1 MKKIGIGLICFFVL
15 LMLVACS
22 GEGPGYDRYPSEL
35 NDGEYQEIDPGQL
48 TAAELI
54 DSENYEAFLNL
65 FSYQEGASNGAF
77 YGFLFKG
84 YYDGRFMIKVTVKN
98 QEIPL
103 QGVSL
108 ELLSDNQDTLFK
120 AMTNTIGIGML
131 FPKENQLDSITSLKI
146 TKGDSSLILPYTYSA
161 ENRNIEI
168 DLDEMDDKSNLI
180 EIMFVIDTTGSMSDE
195 LSYIK
200 AEVDDVIS
208 RIKQALPEAT
218 IKLALLFYRDI
229 GDVYVTRYF
238 DFTENI
244 GAQKQNLANQN
255 AQGGGDW
262 PEAVDRALDEAVHK
276 NWSSSNSTKIII
288 HILDAPPHDN
298 AQKMSVYLSAVH
310 EAAAKGI
317 RMIPVA
323 SSGVDRYLE
332 FLLRHQALYTGGSY
346 VFLTNDSGI
355 GNDHLPPDTEI
366 EYVVEYLNDLLV
378 RVIVEQH
385 TGVKQE
391 KISIYQQQQ

>member
-1 MKKIGIGLICFFVL
+1 
-15 LMLVACS
+15 
-22 GEGPGYDRYPSEL
+22 
-35 NDGEYQEIDPGQL
+35 
-48 TAAELI
+48 
-54 DSENYEAFLNL
+54 
-65 FSYQEGASNGAF
+65 
-77 YGFLFKG
+77 
-84 YYDGRFMIKVTVKN
+84 MIHITVKN
-98 QEIPL
+98 QDMLL
-103 QGVSL
+103 QGVSI
-108 ELLSDNQDTLFK
+108 ELLSDTQNTLFK
-120 AMTNTIGIGML
+120 AVTNTLGIGLL
-131 FPKENQLDSITSLKI
+131 FPKENQLSSITSLKI
-146 TKGDSSLILPYTYSA
+146 SKGERILILPYTYSR
-161 ENRNIEI
+161 ENQNVEI
-168 DLDEMDDKSNLI
+168 DLDEIDDKAQLI
-180 EIMFVIDTTGSMSDE
+180 EIMFVIDTTGSMTDE

-208 RIKQALPEAT
+208 RIKYALPEAT

-244 GAQKQNLANQN
+244 AIQKQNLANQN

-262 PEAVDRALDEAVHK
+262 PEAVDRALDEAVSK
-276 NWSSSNSTKIII
+276 NWSTLNSTKIII

-298 AQKMSVYLSAVH
+298 TQKMSTYLSAVH

-323 SSGVDRYLE
+323 SSGVDQYLE

-355 GNDHLPPDTEI
+355 GNDHLPPDTVI

-385 TGVKQE
+385 TGIKQE
-391 KISIYQQQQ
+391 KISIYQQQP